1 MPDKINQLKSIKEKE
16 AKIMTYY
23 KRNIIKNEIKL
34 ERPKRKTKKH
44 IKKETILSETETQSE
59 ARSEKDHLPDSKNI
73 KDIKDIKLTKKSPSH
88 TLEHQII
95 GKSYEQIKAKQLEK
109 NIVNMD

>member
-44 IKKETILSETETQSE
+44 IKKETISYETETQSE
-59 ARSEKDHLPDSKNI
+59 VRSEKDNLPDSKN
-73 KDIKDIKLTKKSPSH
+73 IKDIKLTKKSPSH
-88 TLEHQII
+88 TLEHKII

>member
-16 AKIMTYY
+16 AKIMNYY
-23 KRNIIKNEIKL
+23 KRNIIKNEVKPI
-34 ERPKRKTKKH
+34 RPTRKTKKQ
-44 IKKETILSETETQSE
+44 IKKDKTTES
-59 ARSEKDHLPDSKNI
+59 DHQPDSKDNQNQ
-73 KDIKDIKLTKKSPSH
+73 KLTKKHIPDNQEKQDKPDKPS
-88 TLEHQII
+88 I

>member
-16 AKIMTYY
+16 AKIMNYY
-23 KRNIIKNEIKL
+23 KRNIIKNDIKPV
-34 ERPKRKTKKH
+34 RPTRKTRKYIKKDRDPESNNHQPDSKVNHDPKLTKLTKKH
-44 IKKETILSETETQSE
+44 IPDKLD
-59 ARSEKDHLPDSKNI
+59 EKLDNQDK
-73 KDIKDIKLTKKSPSH
+73 PS
-88 TLEHQII
+88 I